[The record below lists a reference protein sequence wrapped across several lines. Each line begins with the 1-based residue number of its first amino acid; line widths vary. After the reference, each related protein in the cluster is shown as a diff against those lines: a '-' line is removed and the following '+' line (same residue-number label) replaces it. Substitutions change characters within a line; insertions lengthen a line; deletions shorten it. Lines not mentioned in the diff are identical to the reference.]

1 MSITFVTVK
10 RWVDGDTLVGDL
22 HVAGT
27 ITLHGVSLRLK
38 GVDCPELRGAQRLYG
53 MRAREFVKKNYPPG
67 TRLEID
73 EIFPQKDK
81 YGRWVVTARV
91 NGVEIAQILITNK
104 LGVPI

>member
-1 MSITFVTVK
+1 MTVTYATVI
-10 RWVDGDTLVGDL
+10 RWVDGDTFIADL
-22 HVAGT
+22 HVAGSIT
-27 ITLHGVSLRLK
+27 IHKVSLRLK

-53 MRAREFVKKNYPPG
+53 MRAREFVKKNYPQG
-67 TRLEID
+67 TKLEID

-91 NGVEIAQILITNK
+91 NGVEIAQILIANK